1 MVTTLNDTKRQAIGQ
16 KLADMKAIQENLIA
30 NEEKLMSSCT
40 DSDVRKRLQ
49 NMLED
54 DRKNIGVLETVMV
67 EYGVPAQ
74 PHDSTQKMV
83 EQAQA
88 MMESSDFSL
97 FEKAAQHEL
106 LKHAQVASGLVIHK
120 CAQVVGADVQE
131 ALSPLNTINFENRAH
146 QEQLKGILEVL
157 GTRELTGQE
166 PEQGLWGR
174 VQDALS
180 ALSGVVGSGITRTK
194 DDVNIIELLQTEHR
208 KVDTL
213 FKEIENSDNPQ
224 KVQEYFGQLYK
235 DLVAHS
241 KAEEEVVYPVARNYY
256 DDTQELYDEQAEMRR
271 LLDEIKSLSPG
282 TSDFNQRI
290 QTLKSMVQE
299 HVDDEE
305 DDMLPK
311 MRRKLSEEQME
322 ELATQF
328 KDAKSRCQ
336 QEMA

>member
-1 MVTTLNDTKRQAIGQ
+1 MVTTLNDSKRQAIGQ

-30 NEEKLMSSCT
+30 NEERLMSAC
-40 DSDVRKRLQ
+40 SDNNIRERLQ

-54 DRKNIGVLETVMV
+54 DKKNIGILETVMV
-67 EYGVPAQ
+67 EYGVPAS
-74 PHDSTQKMV
+74 PHDSTQKMI

-88 MMESSDFSL
+88 MMQSSDFSM

-120 CAQVVGADVQE
+120 CAQVVGTDVQE

-166 PEQGLWGR
+166 PDKGLWGR

-180 ALSGVVGSGITRTK
+180 ALSGAVGSGVTRTK

-208 KVDTL
+208 KVETL
-213 FKEIENSDNPQ
+213 FKEIENTNSPQ
-224 KVQEYFGQLYK
+224 KAQEYFGQLYK

-241 KAEEEVVYPVARNYY
+241 KAEEEVVYPLAREFY
-256 DDTQELYDEQAEMRR
+256 DETQELYDEQAEMHR
-271 LLDEIKSLSPG
+271 LLDEIKKLEPNSS
-282 TSDFNQRI
+282 SFNQQI
-290 QTLKSMVQE
+290 ETLKDMVEE

-305 DDMLPK
+305 DDMLSK
-311 MRRKLSEEQME
+311 MRRKLSEERME
-322 ELATQF
+322 EIATQF
-328 KDAKSRCQ
+328 KAAKSRYQ
-336 QEMA
+336 QQMA